1 MPAPYP
7 SPWRPS
13 RLHPTRWLA
22 VRLGG
27 LPWLPRLAPYIVRA
41 DLLLRRLTGGRIT
54 LLTFA
59 GMPELFLTVAG
70 RKTGQLRTTPLL
82 CVPRDGS
89 WLVAGSNWGG
99 PKPPAWV
106 GNLAAA
112 DIAEVGF
119 HGRSTD
125 VEARLLEGDE
135 RAAAWRE
142 MLVVWPNYAKYAERT
157 DRRIP
162 VFRLTPVTQLY

>member
-7 SPWRPS
+7 PPWRPS

-27 LPWLPRLAPYIVRA
+27 LPWLPRLAPYIVRV

-59 GMPELFLTVAG
+59 GLPELFLTIAG

-82 CVPRDGS
+82 CVPRYGS

-112 DIAEVGF
+112 DIAKVGF
-119 HGRSTD
+119 HGRDTD
-125 VEARLLEGDE
+125 VERDACSRG
-135 RAAAWRE
+135 
-142 MLVVWPNYAKYAERT
+142 T
-157 DRRIP
+157 SGRRRGGRCSRCGP
-162 VFRLTPVTQLY
+162 TMRSTPSAPTGGSRFSD

>member
-7 SPWRPS
+7 SLWRPS

-22 VRLGG
+22 VAIGG
-27 LPWLPRLAPYIVRA
+27 QPWLPRWAPYIVKT

-54 LLTFA
+54 LLSFA
-59 GMPELFLTVAG
+59 GLPELFLTVAG

-82 CVPRDGS
+82 CVPREGS

-99 PKPPAWV
+99 PKPPQWV

-112 DIAEVGF
+112 DIAKVCF
-119 HGRSTD
+119 HGRDAD
-125 VEARLLEGDE
+125 VAAVLLLGDE
-135 RAAAWRE
+135 RDAAWRE
-142 MLVVWPNYAKYAERT
+142 MLEVWPNYAKYAERT
-157 DRRIP
+157 GREIP
-162 VFRLTPVTQLY
+162 VFRLTPLG